1 MSNLPNKVANSLT
14 EEQLEILG
22 FENNEVWHRNREMLG
37 YIDGEEFETFFQR
50 KHGYKSDQHEKE
62 TNKRNLSLEERFQ
75 KLENPFKE
83 QHEKLRVDGVF
94 LTIFP
99 WHHKNYKG
107 WNLENGVLT
116 STDKSKGY
124 AYTMP
129 KEFTLFAVLKKDD
142 KNLLLSYMHNSSNN
156 YDWETSKFSK
166 QLHITTLNKDG
177 IFTSYSP
184 LWFEPDIT
192 FKNTKIPDISILHGM
207 GSIYDIIVYS
217 HVKSEAEITKIG
229 NLLKDIHNLQM
240 SSIIDALKGLT
251 NQLKGIDEQQV
262 IFQKQITNLETIAI
276 KHHPLTATPKL
287 LNILK

>member
-1 MSNLPNKVANSLT
+1 MSNLPNK
-14 EEQLEILG
+14 EQLEILG

-37 YIDGEEFETFFQR
+37 YIDGEDIDTWFLR
-50 KHGYKSDQHEKE
+50 KHGYEFAQHEIEK
-62 TNKRNLSLEERFQ
+62 TKKNLTLEERIQ

-240 SSIIDALKGLT
+240 LTVSDVLKGLT
-251 NQLKGIDEQQV
+251 KQVKGIAEQHLLV
-262 IFQKQITNLETIAI
+262 QKQISTINTRI
-276 KHHPLTATPKL
+276 GKNHPLKPNQKL
-287 LNILK
+287 LNALK